1 MEGEEKGK
9 MQNEREIQAKK
20 KADCKELGVKWK
32 EEIMKIMNVA
42 MAQVGEELNEEMDNW
57 CENRKGW
64 VNDRVK
70 DCIAERKSE
79 NRKYRY
85 MRKT

>member
-20 KADCKELGVKWK
+20 KADCKELGFLGSQMEGRDYEDVSS
-32 EEIMKIMNVA
+32 MNVA
-42 MAQVGEELNEEMDNW
+42 MTQLGEELNAEMDNW
-57 CENRKGW
+57 CENRRGW

-70 DCIAERKSE
+70 DCSAEQKSE
-79 NRKYRY
+79 N
-85 MRKT
+85 

>member
-1 MEGEEKGK
+1 M
-9 MQNEREIQAKK
+9 
-20 KADCKELGVKWK
+20 
-32 EEIMKIMNVA
+32 
-42 MAQVGEELNEEMDNW
+42 GEELNEEMDNW

-85 MRKT
+85 MRKTCGVDDVRTERQKEIYMRKKMQNRKWVWLYMYIIKW